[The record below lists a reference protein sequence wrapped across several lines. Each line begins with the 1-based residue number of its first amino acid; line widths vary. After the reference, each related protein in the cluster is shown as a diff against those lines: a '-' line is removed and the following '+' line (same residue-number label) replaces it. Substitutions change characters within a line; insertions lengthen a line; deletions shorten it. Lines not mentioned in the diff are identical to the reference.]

1 MDVKTFIA
9 APESGL
15 TSLGISILD
24 TRGRELLTLAE
35 QLTELKSCL
44 KEAKKNKA
52 EVARQFKTLEQSS
65 DQREPLIAAMQSVS
79 ADIKDI
85 EEKLKKTEKSL
96 ANALLTGQAQEVPIP
111 PFVTIPPEQSYAGSY
126 TVRELE
132 MAEWQLWLDFLSTRC
147 TSAYHQPVW
156 AELIRKSFSHPTRV
170 WIAVASDGKVIGG
183 IPLTFFSSRL
193 FGRFAVSIP
202 YFNYG
207 GVITNWIN
215 VAREIIKHLETV
227 CINEKLTHIEIRSMQ
242 PELAEQCSN
251 KKASMILALPDS
263 EETLDEQLG
272 AKVRAQYKKTEEYRP
287 NVLFGKLEL
296 LDDFYKVFAKN
307 MRDLGTPVYAKQ
319 WFANILSEEKINAL
333 LVVVYVDQKPV
344 ATGFLVG
351 YKGML
356 EIPWASTIKQANTM
370 NANMWMYRQILG
382 YAIREGYQFFDFGRS
397 TRDAGT
403 YKFKKQ
409 WGAKPHT
416 HYWYYLFPE
425 GGAIPELNPDNP
437 KYKLMI
443 NVWKRMPVWL
453 TKIIGPPIV
462 ANLP

>member
-9 APESGL
+9 APVSNL
-15 TSLGISILD
+15 TSLGISGSEA
-24 TRGRELLTLAE
+24 RGHELLKLAE
-35 QLTELKSCL
+35 RLAELKFRL

-52 EVARQFKTLEQSS
+52 EVARQFKTLEQVS
-65 DQREPLIAAMQSVS
+65 DQREPLIAAMQLVS
-79 ADIKDI
+79 AEIKDI
-85 EEKLKKTEKSL
+85 EEKLKQTEKSL
-96 ANALLTGQAQEVPIP
+96 ASALLAGESQDVPIP
-111 PFVTIPPEQSYAGSY
+111 PLVTIPPEQSYAGNY
-126 TVRELE
+126 TVRELAMTE
-132 MAEWQLWLDFLSTRC
+132 RHLWLDFLSTAC
-147 TSAYHQPVW
+147 TSEYHQPVW
-156 AELIRKSFSHPTRV
+156 AELIKKTFSHPTRI
-170 WIAVASDGKVIGG
+170 WIAIASDGKIIGG
-183 IPLTFFSSRL
+183 VPLTLFSSRL

-207 GVITNWIN
+207 GVITNWTN
-215 VAREIIKHLETV
+215 VARDIIKYLKTV
-227 CINEKLTHIEIRSMQ
+227 CVNEKLTHIEIRSMQ
-242 PELAEQCSN
+242 PDLAEQCSN

-263 EETLDEQLG
+263 EDTLDEQLG

-287 NVLFGKLEL
+287 KILFGKLEL
-296 LDDFYKVFAKN
+296 LDDFYKVFAQN

-319 WFANILSEEKINAL
+319 WFANILSEAKINAL

-409 WGAKPHT
+409 WGAKPYT

-425 GGAIPELNPDNP
+425 DGAIPELNPDNP

-453 TKIIGPPIV
+453 TKVIGPPIV

>member
-1 MDVKTFIA
+1 MDVKTFLA
-9 APESGL
+9 APEL
-15 TSLGISILD
+15 NLASLGISASE
-24 TRGRELLTLAE
+24 TRGLELLK
-35 QLTELKSCL
+35 LTEILVELKACL

-52 EVARQFKTLEQSS
+52 EVARQFKTLDQVSN
-65 DQREPLIAAMQSVS
+65 QREPLIAAMQLVS
-79 ADIKDI
+79 TEIKEI
-85 EEKLKKTEKSL
+85 EEKLKATEKSL
-96 ANALLTGQAQEVPIP
+96 ANALLTDQSQDVPIS
-111 PFVTIPPEQSYAGSY
+111 PFVIIPQEQYYTGSY

-132 MAEWQLWLDFLSTRC
+132 MMEWQLWLDFLSTTC

-156 AELIRKSFSHPTRV
+156 AELIKRSFSHSTRI
-170 WIAVASDGKVIGG
+170 WIAIASDGKIIGG
-183 IPLTFFSSRL
+183 VPLTFFSSRL

-215 VAREIIKHLETV
+215 VARDIIQHLKTV
-227 CINEKLTHIEIRSMQ
+227 CVNEKLTHIEIRSMQ
-242 PELAEQCSN
+242 PHLAEQCSN

-263 EETLDEQLG
+263 ENTLDEHLG
-272 AKVRAQYKKTEEYRP
+272 AKVRAQYKKTEEYQP
-287 NVLFGKLEL
+287 QIKFGKLEL
-296 LDDFYKVFAKN
+296 LDDFYKVFAQN
-307 MRDLGTPVYAKQ
+307 MRDLGTPVYARQ
-319 WFANILSEEKINAL
+319 WFANILSEAKINSL
-333 LVVVYVDQKPV
+333 VVVVYVDQKPV

-409 WGAKPHT
+409 WGAKPYT

-443 NVWKRMPVWL
+443 NVWKKMPVWL
-453 TKIIGPPIV
+453 TKVIGPPIV